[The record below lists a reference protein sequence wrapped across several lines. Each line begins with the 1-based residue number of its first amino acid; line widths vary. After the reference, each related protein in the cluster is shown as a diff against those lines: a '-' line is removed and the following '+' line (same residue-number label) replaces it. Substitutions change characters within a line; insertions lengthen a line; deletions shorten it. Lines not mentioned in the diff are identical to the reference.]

1 MYLHGL
7 MGIITMRQ
15 LHQTFER
22 QLLEKNSTPWQAME
36 ATLYLFRSIADNVV
50 DDENSYVHSIISR
63 LNELP
68 LCSQLQYRT
77 LLVVG
82 AYSEWLAGH
91 PELLRCILPLLM
103 SGLSNPELAPAAA
116 IALRDVGEVCG
127 EQLTG
132 LLDQLVPICQDAISR
147 NALELRECVRV
158 LEMVMFILSTLS
170 VQALLPHLEMLFA
183 PRAAELRRLAAMEP
197 ELLSKHLV
205 YKELRLLSAVCRNLD
220 PTLQETEQH
229 PVSFSVYLVIEVDVL
244 GSYLMLFSN

>member
-1 MYLHGL
+1 VEKNWTNDEKEQRRCYREDLGDTTMYLHGL

-82 AYSEWLAGH
+82 
-91 PELLRCILPLLM
+91 
-103 SGLSNPELAPAAA
+103 
-116 IALRDVGEVCG
+116 
-127 EQLTG
+127 
-132 LLDQLVPICQDAISR
+132 
-147 NALELRECVRV
+147 
-158 LEMVMFILSTLS
+158 
-170 VQALLPHLEMLFA
+170 
-183 PRAAELRRLAAMEP
+183 
-197 ELLSKHLV
+197 K
-205 YKELRLLSAVCRNLD
+205 
-220 PTLQETEQH
+220 
-229 PVSFSVYLVIEVDVL
+229 
-244 GSYLMLFSN
+244 